1 VECRMRI
8 IRRGTNELSHIW
20 MRISAG
26 ICGNKV
32 KDLSILSEESARARF
47 PKCSALELS
56 SDAILEFGIRNFD
69 ALGNDRDSGGCFS
82 GILDL
87 VLRRLVLEMDCR
99 YFRDDLAP
107 VPFWAAEASELE
119 VA

>member
-1 VECRMRI
+1 MECRMRI

-26 ICGNKV
+26 SCGNKV

-69 ALGNDRDSGGCFS
+69 ALGNDRGSGGCFS
-82 GILDL
+82 LFWNSGSCTTSLGSEDGL
-87 VLRRLVLEMDCR
+87 
-99 YFRDDLAP
+99 P
-107 VPFWAAEASELE
+107 VFP
-119 VA
+119 

>member
-1 VECRMRI
+1 MIE
-8 IRRGTNELSHIW
+8 IRV
-20 MRISAG
+20 A
-26 ICGNKV
+26 V
-32 KDLSILSEESARARF
+32 F
-47 PKCSALELS
+47 PY
-56 SDAILEFGIRNFD
+56 
-69 ALGNDRDSGGCFS
+69 S